1 MEYDTMNFKTGA
13 LIVGG
18 LIALPIAFGAYS
30 TFSSVA
36 TAPSRVIN
44 KTLQTD
50 NIIFNYERF
59 FDVNANFTSRS
70 AQVKQYK
77 EFLATETDPSEK
89 VRLRTEMAAMQQSCR
104 ELATKYNADSQKMN
118 RSVFKDSDLPYTL
131 NIAECE

>member
-1 MEYDTMNFKTGA
+1 MSFKTSA
-13 LIVGG
+13 LVVGG
-18 LIALPIAFGAYS
+18 LLLLPIAFGAYS
-30 TFSSVA
+30 TFTSVA
-36 TAPSRVIN
+36 TAPSRVVN

-59 FDVNANFTSRS
+59 FDVNANFTSRV

-89 VRLRTEMAAMQQSCR
+89 IRLRTEMAAMQQSCR

-118 RSVFKDSDLPYTL
+118 RSLFKDKDLPYTL
-131 NIAECE
+131 NISECE

>member
-1 MEYDTMNFKTGA
+1 MSFKTGA

-18 LIALPIAFGAYS
+18 LIALPLAFSAYS
-30 TFSSVA
+30 TFTTVA
-36 TAPSRVIN
+36 SAPSRVIN

-59 FDVNANFTSRS
+59 FDVNANFTSRV

-77 EFLATETDPSEK
+77 DFLATETDPSEK

-118 RSVFKDSDLPYTL
+118 RSLFKDKDLPYTL
-131 NIAECE
+131 NTTDCE

>member
-1 MEYDTMNFKTGA
+1 MNFKAGA

-18 LIALPIAFGAYS
+18 LIALPLAFGAYS

-59 FDVNANFTSRS
+59 FDVNASFTSRS

-77 EFLATETDPSEK
+77 EFLATETDPREK
-89 VRLRTEMAAMQQSCR
+89 IRLRTEMAAMQQSCR

>member
-1 MEYDTMNFKTGA
+1 MNFKTGA

-59 FDVNANFTSRS
+59 FDVNASFTSRS

-77 EFLATETDPSEK
+77 EFLATETNPSEK

>member
-1 MEYDTMNFKTGA
+1 MNFKTGA

>member
-1 MEYDTMNFKTGA
+1 MSTFRTVA
-13 LIVGG
+13 LCVVG
-18 LIALPIAFGAYS
+18 LLAVPLAVGAYS
-30 TFSSVA
+30 TFTTVA

-44 KTLQTD
+44 KTLETD
-50 NIIFNYERF
+50 NIVFNYERF
-59 FDVNANFTSRS
+59 FDVSANFTSRA

-77 EFLATETDPSEK
+77 GFLATETDQTEK

-118 RSVFKDSDLPYTL
+118 RSLFKDKDLPYTL

>member
-1 MEYDTMNFKTGA
+1 MEYDTMNFKAGA

-18 LIALPIAFGAYS
+18 LIALPLAFGAYS

-59 FDVNANFTSRS
+59 FDVNASFTSRS

-89 VRLRTEMAAMQQSCR
+89 IRLRTEMAAMQQSCR

>member
-1 MEYDTMNFKTGA
+1 MNFKTGA

-18 LIALPIAFGAYS
+18 LIALPLAIGAYS

-59 FDVNANFTSRS
+59 FDVNASFTSRS

>member
-1 MEYDTMNFKTGA
+1 MSFKTGA

-18 LIALPIAFGAYS
+18 LIALPIAFSAYS
-30 TFSSVA
+30 TFSSAVS
-36 TAPSRVIN
+36 APSRVIN

-59 FDVNANFTSRS
+59 FDVNANFTSRV

-77 EFLATETDPSEK
+77 EFLGTETDPAEK

-118 RSVFKDSDLPYTL
+118 RSLFKDRDLPYEL
-131 NIAECE
+131 NTSECE

>member
-1 MEYDTMNFKTGA
+1 MNFKTGA

-59 FDVNANFTSRS
+59 FDVNASFTSRS

>member
-59 FDVNANFTSRS
+59 FDVNASFTSRS

>member
-1 MEYDTMNFKTGA
+1 MSFKTVA
-13 LIVGG
+13 LWTAGI
-18 LIALPIAFGAYS
+18 IALPVAFGAYS
-30 TFSSVA
+30 TFSSVV

-59 FDVNANFTSRS
+59 FDVNANFTSRV

-77 EFLATETDPSEK
+77 EFLATETEPTEK

-118 RSVFKDSDLPYTL
+118 RSLFKDKDLPYTL

>member
-18 LIALPIAFGAYS
+18 LIALPLAIGAYS

-59 FDVNANFTSRS
+59 FDVNASFTSRS

>member
-1 MEYDTMNFKTGA
+1 MSFKTGA

-18 LIALPIAFGAYS
+18 LIALPIAFSAYS
-30 TFSSVA
+30 TFSSAVS
-36 TAPSRVIN
+36 APSRVIN

-59 FDVNANFTSRS
+59 FDVNANFTSRV
-70 AQVKQYK
+70 AQIKQYK

-89 VRLRTEMAAMQQSCR
+89 IRLRTEMAAMQQSCR

-118 RSVFKDSDLPYTL
+118 RSLFKDKDLPYTL
-131 NIAECE
+131 NTTDCE

>member
-1 MEYDTMNFKTGA
+1 MSFKTGA
-13 LIVGG
+13 LVVGG
-18 LIALPIAFGAYS
+18 LIALPIAFAAYS

-59 FDVNANFTSRS
+59 FDVNANFTSRV
-70 AQVKQYK
+70 AQIKQYK

-89 VRLRTEMAAMQQSCR
+89 IRLRTEMAAMQQSCR

-118 RSVFKDSDLPYTL
+118 RSLFKDKDLPYTL

>member
-1 MEYDTMNFKTGA
+1 MSFKTGA

-18 LIALPIAFGAYS
+18 LLALPLAIGAYS
-30 TFSSVA
+30 TFTSVA

-59 FDVNANFTSRS
+59 FDVSANFTSRV
-70 AQVKQYK
+70 AQIKQYK
-77 EFLATETDPSEK
+77 DFLATETEQSEK

-118 RSVFKDSDLPYTL
+118 RSLFKDKDLPYTL
-131 NIAECE
+131 NTSECE